1 MRLVVDRGLD
11 AHDRRVRAV
20 RSGVFGR
27 RHQAAGLHPGG
38 DQVLEPGLLPFEGAP
53 ARTDGLHLPCVDVD
67 PGGPDPFRGKGRGD
81 GDPDVSETDDHDLH
95 GARTMRRMEINVS
108 RGRCSSGRPGG
119 VFLRRGRVSHRMRI
133 ASIVGARPQ
142 FVKAAP
148 VSREVRRHNE
158 EILIHTGQH
167 YDEAMSEVFFQ
178 VLDIP
183 KPDYNLE
190 VGSGTHARQT
200 GEMLIK
206 LDEGLE
212 REDPDVVL
220 VYGDTNST
228 LAGALSAAKLHLPVG
243 HVEAGLRSFNPRM
256 AGEVKRMVADPPSSL
271 PFF

>member
-1 MRLVVDRGLD
+1 MSIPTART
-11 AHDRRVRAV
+11 
-20 RSGVFGR
+20 
-27 RHQAAGLHPGG
+27 
-38 DQVLEPGLLPFEGAP
+38 PFEARSAATGIPTYPSPMTATFIVCGPMRWPEITVASTAP
-53 ARTDGLHLPCVDVD
+53 PA
-67 PGGPDPFRGKGRGD
+67 
-81 GDPDVSETDDHDLH
+81 
-95 GARTMRRMEINVS
+95 
-108 RGRCSSGRPGG
+108 SSGT
-119 VFLRRGRVSHRMRI
+119 VFLRRGRVSHRMRV

-167 YDEAMSEVFFQ
+167 YDEAMSDVFFQ

-206 LDEGLE
+206 LEEVLE

-243 HVEAGLRSFNPRM
+243 HVEAGLRSFNRRM
-256 AGEVKRMVADPPSSL
+256 PEELNRIVADPLSSL
-271 PFF
+271 LVFPTQTAAENLSTEGIEKGGHPLGDVMYD

>member
-1 MRLVVDRGLD
+1 MDEVEIPPCLQPAPPLEDRPHDLRHRPRGDRGFDRDED
-11 AHDRRVRAV
+11 ALPEV
-20 RSGVFGR
+20 
-27 RHQAAGLHPGG
+27 GG
-38 DQVLEPGLLPFEGAP
+38 E
-53 ARTDGLHLPCVDVD
+53 
-67 PGGPDPFRGKGRGD
+67 GRGN
-81 GDPDVSETDDHDLH
+81 GDTDVSETDYHDLH

-108 RGRCSSGRPGG
+108 RSPRSSGRPGV
-119 VFLRRGRVSHRMRI
+119 VFLRRGRVSYRMRI

-206 LDEGLE
+206 LEEVLE

-220 VYGDTNST
+220 
-228 LAGALSAAKLHLPVG
+228 
-243 HVEAGLRSFNPRM
+243 
-256 AGEVKRMVADPPSSL
+256 
-271 PFF
+271 